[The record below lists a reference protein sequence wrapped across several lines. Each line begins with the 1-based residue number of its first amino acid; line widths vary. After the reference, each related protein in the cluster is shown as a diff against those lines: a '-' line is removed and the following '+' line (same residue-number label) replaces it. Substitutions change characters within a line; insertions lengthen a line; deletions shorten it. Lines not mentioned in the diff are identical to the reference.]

1 MFVDSSVLAQLYPM
15 EEEARPSPDVVE
27 KRTISAS
34 AWDGNLVF
42 FSVAG

>member
-1 MFVDSSVLAQLYPM
+1 MFVDSSVLAHLYPL
-15 EEEARPSPDVVE
+15 EEDSRASPDVVE

-34 AWDGNLVF
+34 NWDRNPVF